1 MCVCMFVHVCRLI
14 SRIRNRLHSLF
25 PFTQQGASAMTSK
38 VSEMQVRCLNNLAAA
53 QLKARGAC
61 ARECH
66 DTSRVL
72 SSLSLTLLTS
82 LPHPPPPPSTLSGG
96 DVQRVSGDL
105 SESTRERPRQR
116 ESTFQIWEGRLNS
129 PRYIAIIQVCYI
141 HVHVHAC
148 ITLSLT
154 VCVHYAGTCYPR
166 RVKPSPETLTESF
179 KPEPTRKSEPISLY

>member
-1 MCVCMFVHVCRLI
+1 MFNDVCIKSDLYLYLNFQFSQIRALKLVEGYVAEVDVCVCMFVHVCRLI

-82 LPHPPPPPSTLSGG
+82 LPPPPPP
-96 DVQRVSGDL
+96 
-105 SESTRERPRQR
+105 P
-116 ESTFQIWEGRLNS
+116 LNS
-129 PRYIAIIQVCYI
+129 LRWRC
-141 HVHVHAC
+141 
-148 ITLSLT
+148 TKSL
-154 VCVHYAGTCYPR
+154 R
-166 RVKPSPETLTESF
+166 RLV
-179 KPEPTRKSEPISLY
+179 RKYSRKTQTT